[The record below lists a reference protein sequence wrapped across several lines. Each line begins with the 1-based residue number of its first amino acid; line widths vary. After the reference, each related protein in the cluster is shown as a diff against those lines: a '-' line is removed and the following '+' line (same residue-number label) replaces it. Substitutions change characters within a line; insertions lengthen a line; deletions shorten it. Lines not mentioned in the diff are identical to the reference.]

1 MAADPPRTDRFSETL
16 EQDMCHGPHRIRV
29 PCAGV
34 SPVSGEVPALC
45 GRCATSPWSFPGRDE
60 HGQTTAE
67 YALVLL
73 VVGLVV
79 GVLAAFV
86 KSGAL
91 SEMFEQILS
100 GLVDRAGG

>member
-1 MAADPPRTDRFSETL
+1 MECPQRPA
-16 EQDMCHGPHRIRV
+16 MCR
-29 PCAGV
+29 PCAG
-34 SPVSGEVPALC
+34 GET
-45 GRCATSPWSFPGRDE
+45 TSHWSFPGGDQR
-60 HGQTTAE
+60 GQTTAE